1 MRRSK
6 RAEPIDHKRIRKIT
20 GSFSW
25 IDHRFVTGGWIDL
38 LSMNEILFYLWLVA
52 VGDRNGVSFY
62 SDEKTAARIKMS
74 VDFICESRNGLIQK
88 GLIVFKS
95 GITQVLALPLPQ
107 GDLYA

>member
-38 LSMNEILFYLWLVA
+38 LNREEILLYLWLVA
-52 VGDRNGVSFY
+52 VGDRNGISFY
-62 SDEKTAARIKMS
+62 SDEKTAVRIKLS
-74 VDFICESRNGLIQK
+74 VDSICESRNGLIQK
-88 GLIVFKS
+88 GLIVFKN

-107 GDLYA
+107 GELYA